1 MRFFK
6 DSRLDIYMTEIQS
19 DLSRVETVIANAA
32 DLLFA
37 GFTNANLLVRV
48 QQKLVTELATAREA
62 DLLAGSGQL
71 AHGGAAGGD
80 QAAADRNL
88 AIPLVL
94 AQQAVVAD
102 QIEQEVGKI
111 VRALQFQDLTTQLL
125 AHAKG
130 RLAALESTLERISD
144 DTVAAATWRDDEA
157 LAAGHGKTRFLPSAV
172 RSEAQIIHF
181 PRSRPV
187 VQQQG
192 METGDVE
199 LF

>member
-6 DSRLDIYMTEIQS
+6 DSRLDIYLGEIQS
-19 DLSRVETVIANAA
+19 DLSQVETLINDAA

-37 GFTNANLLVRV
+37 SFTNVNILVRV
-48 QQKLVTELATAREA
+48 QQKLVAELASARESGG
-62 DLLAGSGQL
+62 LAGSRPSHRHVEDENDQTAVDQNLSLPL
-71 AHGGAAGGD
+71 A
-80 QAAADRNL
+80 
-88 AIPLVL
+88 L

-102 QIEQEVGKI
+102 QIEQEVNKV
-111 VRALQFQDLTTQLL
+111 VRALQFQDLTAQLL

-144 DTVAAATWRDDEA
+144 GSVMTAPWRDDEA
-157 LAAGHGKTRFLPSAV
+157 LAAGHGKTRFRPSAA
-172 RSEAQIIHF
+172 RAEAQIIHF
-181 PRSRPV
+181 PRSKPV